1 MTERPTLQTVATF
14 VGVSRSTVSN
24 AYARPDQLSPA
35 LRDRILDA
43 ARQLGYPGPNP
54 TARSLRR
61 GRAGAIGVLFTSN
74 LSYAV
79 TDPFAL
85 RFLRGMA
92 AATEQRDTSLLLI
105 PLPADQ
111 AVALRALD
119 NAAVDGFCIYC
130 GSETHW
136 ALEAIRARGLPIVAT
151 SPLAGAGPAEH
162 HVGIDEAAAASRL
175 GEHLA
180 GLGHRRIG
188 IVADGVFAT
197 ARPTA
202 PVDLAGPEQAHYA
215 STRGRLTGIRDGF
228 ADVDVPWSQL
238 AVVAAAG
245 NERSDGQ
252 TAAALLLDRP
262 QPPTAILAL
271 TDVLALGVLD
281 TVAARGLRAG
291 VDVSVTGF
299 DDIDQAATAGLT
311 TIRQPAED
319 KGRIAT
325 ELLLDPPASEHRQQ
339 IVLPTEMITRP
350 STGPAPR
357 S

>member
-1 MTERPTLQTVATF
+1 MTDRPTLQTVATF

-92 AATEQRDTSLLLI
+92 TATEQRDTSLLLI

-136 ALEAIRARGLPIVAT
+136 ALAAIRARGLPIVAT
-151 SPLAGAGPAEH
+151 SPLQGAGPAEH
-162 HVGIDEAAAASRL
+162 HVGIDEAAATSRL

-228 ADVDVPWSQL
+228 AGTDVPWSQL

-245 NERSDGQ
+245 NDRRDGQ

-299 DDIDQAATAGLT
+299 DDIDQAAAAGLT

-325 ELLLDPPASEHRQQ
+325 ELLLDPPAGEHRQQ

>member
-1 MTERPTLQTVATF
+1 MAQRPTLQTVATAA
-14 VGVSRSTVSN
+14 GVSRSTVSN

-35 LRDRILDA
+35 LRQRILDI
-43 ARQLGYPGPNP
+43 ARDLGYSGPDP

-79 TDPFAL
+79 TDPFAI
-85 RFLRGMA
+85 RFLRGVA

-105 PLPADQ
+105 PLPADRT
-111 AVALRALD
+111 VALRALD

-130 GSETHW
+130 GSDTHW
-136 ALEAIRARGLPIVAT
+136 ALAAIRARGLPIVAS
-151 SPLAGAGPAEH
+151 SPLDDAGPAEH
-162 HVGIDEAAAASRL
+162 HVGIDEAAASAQL
-175 GEHLA
+175 GDHLA

-188 IVADGVFAT
+188 VVADGVNAT

-202 PVDLAGPEQAHYA
+202 PVELAGPEQAHYL
-215 STRGRLTGIRDGF
+215 STRGRLVGIRDAF
-228 ADVDVPWSQL
+228 ATVGVPWSQL
-238 AVVAAAG
+238 AVISATG
-245 NERSDGQ
+245 NDRRDGR
-252 TAAALLLDRP
+252 TAAALLLDQP
-262 QPPTAILAL
+262 APPTAILAL

-281 TVAARGLRAG
+281 ELAARGLRPG

-299 DDIDQAATAGLT
+299 DDIDQADAAGLT

-319 KGRIAT
+319 KGRIAA
-325 ELLLDPPASEHRQQ
+325 ELLLDPPAASDRRQ
-339 IVLPTEMITRP
+339 ILLPTELITRT

-357 S
+357 R

>member
-1 MTERPTLQTVATF
+1 MCI
-14 VGVSRSTVSN
+14 
-24 AYARPDQLSPA
+24 
-35 LRDRILDA
+35 RDR
-43 ARQLGYPGPNP
+43 
-54 TARSLRR
+54 
-61 GRAGAIGVLFTSN
+61 
-74 LSYAV
+74 
-79 TDPFAL
+79 
-85 RFLRGMA
+85 
-92 AATEQRDTSLLLI
+92 
-105 PLPADQ
+105 
-111 AVALRALD
+111 
-119 NAAVDGFCIYC
+119 
-130 GSETHW
+130 
-136 ALEAIRARGLPIVAT
+136 
-151 SPLAGAGPAEH
+151 
-162 HVGIDEAAAASRL
+162 
-175 GEHLA
+175 
-180 GLGHRRIG
+180 
-188 IVADGVFAT
+188 
-197 ARPTA
+197 
-202 PVDLAGPEQAHYA
+202 AHYA

-228 ADVDVPWSQL
+228 AGTDVPWSQL

-245 NERSDGQ
+245 NDRRDGQ

-299 DDIDQAATAGLT
+299 DDIDQAAAAGLT

-325 ELLLDPPASEHRQQ
+325 ELLLDPPAGEHRQQ